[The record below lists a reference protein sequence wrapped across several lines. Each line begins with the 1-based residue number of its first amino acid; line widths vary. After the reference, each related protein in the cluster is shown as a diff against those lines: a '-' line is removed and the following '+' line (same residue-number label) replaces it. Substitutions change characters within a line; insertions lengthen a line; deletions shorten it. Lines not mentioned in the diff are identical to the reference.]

1 MKILAVLC
9 DKDEAVE
16 IEKML
21 RHMEA
26 LSGGKQSSGEGCCWK
41 VSGIA
46 GGGKTGYEMI
56 RRECPDLVIA
66 DIELA
71 EISGLDMLEKLRGEH
86 SDVRAVLLADRE
98 NFAQAK
104 RAIDLG
110 VEGYLVKPVRA
121 DELWK
126 AVTRAEKKWKRE
138 QTVKSVVSLENTF
151 LSCLNGQIRDRKS
164 VV

>member
-1 MKILAVLC
+1 MKILAVLR

-26 LSGGKQSSGEGCCWK
+26 LCGGKQSSGEGGCWK
-41 VSGIA
+41 GSGIA

-71 EISGLDMLEKLRGEH
+71 DISGLEMLEKLRGEQ
-86 SDVRAVLLADRE
+86 SDVRALLLADRE
-98 NFAQAK
+98 NFAQTK

-110 VEGYLVKPVRA
+110 VDGYLVKPVRA

-126 AVTRAEKKWKRE
+126 AVTRVE
-138 QTVKSVVSLENTF
+138 
-151 LSCLNGQIRDRKS
+151 
-164 VV
+164 